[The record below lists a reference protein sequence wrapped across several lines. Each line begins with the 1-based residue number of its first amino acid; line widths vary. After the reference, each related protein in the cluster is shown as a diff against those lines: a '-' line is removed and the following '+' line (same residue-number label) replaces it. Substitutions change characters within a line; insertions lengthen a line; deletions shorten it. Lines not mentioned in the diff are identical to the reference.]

1 MHPRVHTR
9 RRATRAQLLAA
20 CLLAALSLSACSK
33 GGAVSWDDPGPVQTF
48 ERFLL
53 DWYRGAEPLSW
64 QAIAPEDR
72 EALLKKREALKREAK
87 LPDDAVAPPHEL
99 FIGTS
104 VDSPYEFRK
113 IEVVEPLK
121 EAPKP
126 GHRVTLKLAY
136 LDGREGQARMV
147 WGGDRWYVD
156 LPLERVADTP
166 TSPDT
171 TPQPPAK
178 TPAPE
183 APQPPTTGSSTAAP

>member
-1 MHPRVHTR
+1 MSLVTGA
-9 RRATRAQLLAA
+9 RARLLIGAVIA
-20 CLLAALSLSACSK
+20 LATVNLSACSK
-33 GGAVSWDDPGPVQTF
+33 STTWDDPGPVQTF

-72 EALLKKREALKREAK
+72 EALLKKRDALKREAGLK
-87 LPDDAVAPPHEL
+87 DDAVAPPHEL

-121 EAPKP
+121 DAPKK
-126 GHRVTLKLAY
+126 GQRVTLKLAY
-136 LDGREGQARMV
+136 LDGRTGQARMV

-156 LPLERVADTP
+156 LPLERGDAAP
-166 TSPDT
+166 TSTDT
-171 TPQPPAK
+171 TPPAPAK
-178 TPAPE
+178 APAPE
-183 APQPPTTGSSTAAP
+183 APTAPTTGSPTAAP